1 MAGDAHRIEAALAET
16 LPLLPEERSWSFRD
30 MLAVKSGLSI
40 ATWGFVFGGA
50 TGQLV
55 GFVDGVIALLCG
67 TAVGLGILFFALLLP
82 VYRHGCESFVF
93 VRSAFGSVGTSLLAL
108 VLMLGVVPFWSAI
121 LSKMA
126 GDATQEVLIGLEL
139 LPSGPDWPVAGAI
152 AIGVL
157 ILSCLLAAQGS
168 NTLRRV
174 NLALVPLLVLLSG
187 GLLVAV
193 FWQSGWQAVFSAQP
207 PASPYDRATRLML
220 AVELNIVGG
229 ISWFGLAGNLMR
241 YGRSARGAVWSTWI
255 GLVPVS
261 LLPALAGLAS
271 SLALGS
277 SDPVQWMTPL
287 VGPVIGLAMLLVL
300 IMANMST
307 LIGMLQGNVPT
318 SVQNF
323 GRPARAIGFAGSVTA
338 LGVAAALILLLATD
352 AIYDFFY
359 TQIAFYG
366 GVFAPAAG
374 ILLADGHVLRR
385 SKVDV
390 AHLHDTAGGP
400 YRFWLGVNPAALIAM
415 VAGFATYL
423 AFLEPLGLTPSAAF
437 RYLSA
442 SLPAIAAAFVVHLAL
457 SCLITIPAGRG
468 GYRLRPGA
476 ARITATAEPAE

>member
-1 MAGDAHRIEAALAET
+1 MAGDADRIEAALAET
-16 LPLLPEERSWSFRD
+16 LPLLPQERSWSFRD

-40 ATWGFVFGGA
+40 ATWGFLFGGA

-55 GFVDGVIALLCG
+55 GFVDGLIALFFG

-93 VRSAFGSVGTSLLAL
+93 LRSAFGTVGASLLAF

-126 GDATQEVLIGLEL
+126 GDATQEVLIGLDL
-139 LPSGPDWPVAGAI
+139 LPTAPAWPLAGAI

-168 NTLRRV
+168 DTLRRV

-193 FWQSGWQAVFSAQP
+193 FWQSGWEAVFSAQP
-207 PASPYDRATRLML
+207 PASPHDRATRLML
-220 AVELNIVGG
+220 AVEINIVAAL
-229 ISWFGLAGNLMR
+229 SWFGLAGNLMR
-241 YGRSARGAVWSTWI
+241 YGHSARGAVWGTWA

-287 VGPVIGLAMLLVL
+287 VGPLIGLAMLLVL
-300 IMANMST
+300 IFANMST

-323 GRPARAIGFAGSVTA
+323 GPPARALGFAGNVAA
-338 LGVAAALILLLATD
+338 LGMAAALILLLATD
-352 AIYDFFY
+352 TLYASFY
-359 TQIAFYG
+359 TVIAFYG
-366 GVFAPAAG
+366 GVFAPATG
-374 ILLADGHVLRR
+374 ILLADTLALRR
-385 SKVDV
+385 SKVDL
-390 AHLHDTAGGP
+390 AGLHQASGGP
-400 YRFWLGVNPAALIAM
+400 YAFWFGINPVALIALT
-415 VAGFATYL
+415 AGFATYITL
-423 AFLEPLGLTPSAAF
+423 LEPVSQTPSAAF

-457 SCLITIPAGRG
+457 SRLITIPAGRG
-468 GYRLRPGA
+468 GYRARPQA
-476 ARITATAEPAE
+476 SRIISDAEPAE